1 MHPPKPFPNDR
12 SVNLPANL
20 KKKHEM
26 VSKRTNGPLGKGNH
40 RQTRQIVRKCFAM
53 PEKKLT
59 KTNWGWTETR
69 KTSPTA
75 VPKVYVQLISNDIL
89 WASEMNQVRWY
100 ETIVRMQFI
109 AIRSNR
115 INQVWINSA
124 MLSSSLSDTRMVTWT
139 HLSSLQ
145 QRLAYSG
152 EQSPKE
158 LRGNVTTQ
166 HPAMTKSKIFRMS
179 RHTYPHLVR
188 VRNTNQNTPKPL
200 KPLVLDIE
208 GAQRRKLV
216 PTCMETVWHI
226 VAINRAILVTKA
238 SLEVKLPLWCEAHFE
253 RKM

>member
-1 MHPPKPFPNDR
+1 MY
-12 SVNLPANL
+12 
-20 KKKHEM
+20 
-26 VSKRTNGPLGKGNH
+26 
-40 RQTRQIVRKCFAM
+40 
-53 PEKKLT
+53 
-59 KTNWGWTETR
+59 NWY
-69 KTSPTA
+69 P
-75 VPKVYVQLISNDIL
+75 ISNDIL

-166 HPAMTKSKIFRMS
+166 HPAMTKSKIFRTHI
-179 RHTYPHLVR
+179 HTLCGSETPIKIHQNHWNPLFWTLRAHSAANLFLR
-188 VRNTNQNTPKPL
+188 VWKQSDTSLQS
-200 KPLVLDIE
+200 I
-208 GAQRRKLV
+208 AQY
-216 PTCMETVWHI
+216 
-226 VAINRAILVTKA
+226 
-238 SLEVKLPLWCEAHFE
+238 
-253 RKM
+253 